1 MILLQTKSN
10 HPANKN
16 AIPRQSYLLLL
27 GSTAQHSKCTQ
38 PSYYC
43 KISVRTGNRTTD
55 PRVCYGLEPITCVR
69 AYQATTKIGI
79 SEKEVPY
86 NGKFCTIEYFVV
98 FFDAKNECTDRPIV
112 SRKID

>member
-1 MILLQTKSN
+1 MPFQDNPI
-10 HPANKN
+10 
-16 AIPRQSYLLLL
+16 YYCWE
-27 GSTAQHSKCTQ
+27 AQHSTASALN

-43 KISVRTGNRTTD
+43 KSSVRTGNRTTD
-55 PRVCYGLEPITCVR
+55 PRVCYGLEPITCLR

-86 NGKFCTIEYFVV
+86 NRKICTIEYFVV